1 MLGKLIL
8 FSGKEYDEDIIEYG
22 FIVIRNGILSIAVIL
37 ILGIIENRI
46 QETLIYLVCNLL
58 IYTKVGGYHARTPLG
73 CIGITIMTWKVVL
86 YYSGIWMK
94 INILFWFILFAI
106 YTILVFKFAPVLHPN
121 KARFGEV
128 ITVKQ
133 RIGVVVRLVM
143 GYILIIVFWNT
154 QKQEYAGILMMS
166 ISEIIISML
175 IGKEIYKRY
184 EKRIG

>member
-1 MLGKLIL
+1 MPGTVKSRSFQML
-8 FSGKEYDEDIIEYG
+8 SGNNKCDG
-22 FIVIRNGILSIAVIL
+22 CQKVKKSFL
-37 ILGIIENRI
+37 
-46 QETLIYLVCNLL
+46 NLL
-58 IYTKVGGYHARTPLG
+58 LDKSHFITGGYHARTPIG

-86 YYSGIWMK
+86 YYSAIWMK
-94 INILFWFILFAI
+94 IDILFWFILFGI
-106 YTILVFKFAPVLHPN
+106 YAILVCKFAPVLHPN

-133 RIGVVVRLVM
+133 RIEVVVRLVM

-184 EKRIG
+184 EKIKNFFYYISIMYYVLCYNCYGCNI

>member
-1 MLGKLIL
+1 
-8 FSGKEYDEDIIEYG
+8 
-22 FIVIRNGILSIAVIL
+22 
-37 ILGIIENRI
+37 
-46 QETLIYLVCNLL
+46 
-58 IYTKVGGYHARTPLG
+58 
-73 CIGITIMTWKVVL
+73 MTWKVVL